1 MKTKTTRKAIVDST
15 PAKKLVAVGYC
26 GAQTLLKYQSPIAY
40 TSGVY
45 GWNFDVY
52 KIGDVVICTGYRG
65 MSGRHDLPV
74 AEYETRARQASEAY
88 CNGVIS
94 YADCKTAIDHLL
106 QEFCDLAK

>member
-1 MKTKTTRKAIVDST
+1 MKIKTTRKAIVDST

-40 TSGVY
+40 TSGAY

-52 KIGDVVICTGYRG
+52 QIGDVVICTGYRG
-65 MSGRHDLPV
+65 MPGRHDLPV
-74 AEYETRARQASEAY
+74 AEYEARAQQIVKDY

-94 YADCKTAIDHLL
+94 YDDRKTAIEHLL
-106 QEFCDLAK
+106 QEFCALAK